1 MFFFSGV
8 SVVEPLTMRALR
20 RVSIKARFPSLS
32 LSSTTAIKKSIS
44 TPSQSQCTNH
54 EPPSIIEHDDDDNN
68 AALKPCT
75 QFNKSNVMLAASA
88 AAASLTPAGYAIS
101 PLGVTVL
108 SNLPLAAFAF
118 VQISGL
124 SPIRQILKDK
134 ATGDLSPF
142 PFVSLYTNCAVWS
155 LYGILQQDQTILI
168 ANVAGTVV
176 GAVYTVLFAKYTHQS
191 MMKFYVG
198 SGAILGIFLSTPAWS
213 QQLLGVDAAT
223 ILGTNID
230 HDMS

>member
-1 MFFFSGV
+1 MQ
-8 SVVEPLTMRALR
+8 ALR

-32 LSSTTAIKKSIS
+32 LSPTTTINKSF
-44 TPSQSQCTNH
+44 TTQCNNNKSDLNII
-54 EPPSIIEHDDDDNN
+54 EPPSIIKHDDENS
-68 AALKPCT
+68 AELTKPSK
-75 QFNKSNVMLAASA
+75 FNKSHVMLAATA

-118 VQISGL
+118 VQVSGL

-142 PFVSLYTNCAVWS
+142 PFVSLYTNCAIWS
-155 LYGILQQDQTILI
+155 LYGVLQSDQTIII
-168 ANVAGTVV
+168 ANFAGTVV
-176 GAVYTVLFAKYTHQS
+176 GAAYTLLFARYTDQN

-198 SGAILGIFLSTPAWS
+198 SGALLATFLSSPVWS
-213 QQLLGVDAAT
+213 QSLLGVDAAT
-223 ILGTNID
+223 VLGTNLCIYNI
-230 HDMS
+230 